1 MERYGGTVAN
11 LNVNPISWKAPDA
24 PGDPQLSV
32 VVRDGKGG
40 EAVLSKQV
48 PVGYMQLSP
57 VSAQSGRIIKD
68 QEVRSPACVFAGDSN
83 TNKIVRGFVCF
94 GCPNRGGALN
104 QTPGFPLGAPLVW
117 APFFF

>member
-1 MERYGGTVAN
+1 MISKIVISHDLLRTGESYTVTAEASDPDGDNLTYQWSVTGGTVAN

-48 PVGYMQLSP
+48 PVGYNNNMP
-57 VSAQSGRIIKD
+57 RH
-68 QEVRSPACVFAGDSN
+68 
-83 TNKIVRGFVCF
+83 
-94 GCPNRGGALN
+94 
-104 QTPGFPLGAPLVW
+104 
-117 APFFF
+117 